1 MMGELFTIS
10 DMMKVLVKFGAS
22 LAAKDS
28 GGRSVFDVCRSEVV
42 RKYIREWHAAHG
54 LELSGKPITEAP

>member
-1 MMGELFTIS
+1 ML
-10 DMMKVLVKFGAS
+10 KVLVKFGAS

-28 GGRSVFDVCRSEVV
+28 GGRTVFDVARSEVV

-54 LELSGKPITEAP
+54 LELSGKPITE